1 MRAGQA
7 ILGRKEDTLATAQR
21 NDEQL
26 LVRVE
31 DYIERLF
38 HAPDAALSEALKDA
52 EAAGLPA
59 IQVSPNQGAF
69 LNTIARIAG
78 ARRILEIGTLG
89 AYSTIWLARA
99 LPADGKLIT
108 VEVNPR
114 HVEVSRRNLERA
126 GLSGR
131 VEIRLGDA
139 GSVLAGMRGEPP
151 FDLVFID
158 ADKRGYPKYLELVL
172 PLSRPGTVILADNVI
187 RDGLVLEDAP
197 TDPDVAGARAFNQAI
212 ARHPRLDSLI
222 LPSYKGKIDGISMS
236 IVK

>member
-1 MRAGQA
+1 M
-7 ILGRKEDTLATAQR
+7 
-21 NDEQL
+21 
-26 LVRVE
+26 
-31 DYIERLF
+31 
-38 HAPDAALSEALKDA
+38 
-52 EAAGLPA
+52 
-59 IQVSPNQGAF
+59 
-69 LNTIARIAG
+69 IARIAS

-99 LPADGKLIT
+99 LPAEGKLIT
-108 VEVNPR
+108 IEVNPK
-114 HVEVSRRNLERA
+114 HAEVARRNLERA

-139 GSVLAGMRGEPP
+139 GSTLASMRGEPP

-158 ADKRGYPKYLELVL
+158 ADKTGYPKYLELVL
-172 PLSRPGTVILADNVI
+172 PHTRPGTVILADNVI

-197 TDPDVAGARAFNQAI
+197 ADPDAAGARAFNQAI

-222 LPSYKGKIDGISMS
+222 LPSYKGKVDGISIS